1 MAEHNVKILGF
12 GDNVVDMYEHLK
24 TMYPGG
30 NCVNLCAYAKRFGV
44 EKSAYMGYFGND
56 DNAEYVIKV
65 LEEIGIEMYKCKQ
78 LDGENGW
85 SKVTLKDGDRVF
97 IDWNKKGVTDLYP
110 FEFTKEEIEYIKEFD
125 IACISWGARVNH
137 EKIKKLA
144 KYGVKICYD

>member
-65 LEEIGIEMYKCKQ
+65 LEEIGIEMYNVNSSMARM
-78 LDGENGW
+78 DG
-85 SKVTLKDGDRVF
+85 LK
-97 IDWNKKGVTDLYP
+97 L
-110 FEFTKEEIEYIKEFD
+110 
-125 IACISWGARVNH
+125 H
-137 EKIKKLA
+137 
-144 KYGVKICYD
+144 